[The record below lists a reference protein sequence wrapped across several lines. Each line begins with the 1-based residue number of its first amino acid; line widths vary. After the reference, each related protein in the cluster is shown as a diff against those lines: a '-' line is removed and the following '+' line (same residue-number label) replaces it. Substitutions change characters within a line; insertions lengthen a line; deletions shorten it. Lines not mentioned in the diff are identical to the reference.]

1 MTRVYR
7 RLPGARRGLIHG
19 SSAWIA
25 SDHILAV
32 KSMRFREEYKRF
44 HLRDVQAV
52 AVAKAPRF
60 HISTRAIAAAAACGL
75 ALLFLPAYR
84 PYLYTL
90 AALLVGTWLFVSAF
104 SSCRCRIYTAVSSDE
119 LPSVYRSWTARK
131 FLAAIE
137 QSIGEVQGVLEG
149 EWAEAV
155 ETRDIG
161 PPLTPRTSP
170 VTAAAIPGMSSAPR
184 HTVLAD
190 IFVAVLFFSGLYSF
204 LTLGASPS
212 SVRWGAVALMLAKV
226 ALAIAIFV
234 QHYQGKLAGAM
245 QKVAIATL
253 LAMGSMY
260 YVQQMAAGFAAAAS
274 TVDKKGALRVTP
286 TLVSDNRLVNEI
298 NGGASLALAFTGL
311 GVILLAR
318 DSTVS

>member
-1 MTRVYR
+1 MTPVYR
-7 RLPGARRGLIHG
+7 RLPGARRGLLHG

-60 HISTRAIAAAAACGL
+60 HISTRALAAGAACGI
-75 ALLFLPAYR
+75 AVIFLPVFR
-84 PYLYTL
+84 PYLYIL
-90 AALLVGTWLFVSAF
+90 AALLVAAWLFVSAF

-119 LPSVYRSWTARK
+119 LPSVYRSWTARR

-137 QSIGEVQGVLEG
+137 QPIGEAQGVLEG
-149 EWAEAV
+149 AWAEAA

-161 PPLTPRTSP
+161 PPLGPRP
-170 VTAAAIPGMSSAPR
+170 ALAAAAAGPGVSFAPR

-190 IFVAVLFFSGLYSF
+190 VFIAVLFASGLYSF
-204 LTLGASPS
+204 LTLSASPAS
-212 SVRWGAVALMLAKV
+212 ARWGAVALMLAKV

-253 LAMGSMY
+253 LAIGAMY

-274 TVDKKGALRVTP
+274 TVDKKRAIRVTP

-298 NGGASLALAFTGL
+298 NGVASLALAFTGL
-311 GVILLAR
+311 GVILLAG
-318 DSTVS
+318 DSRVP